1 MYVSATHRKILM
13 PWETTLANIFPNAPV
28 LTCKGKQLISIDHG
42 IDQTRFLRQIG
53 YPAPAPIL
61 SQYDWAGGMPFDI
74 QKQTAALLTTNY
86 RAYVLNSFGTGKTKS
101 ALWAWHFLYLNGL
114 AGKMLVVAPLSTLTF
129 TWGAEIFKTLYGI
142 KAQVLHGS
150 RERRLKRL
158 ADPEASIFIINHD
171 GLETILAELTK
182 RGDIDTLCIDEL
194 AAYRNNSNRTK
205 IIKKYAQPLKWVW
218 GMTGSPTPNAPTD
231 AWSQATVVT
240 PQNVPRYFTHF
251 RDQVMTRVTQF
262 KYVPKP
268 DAVQQVFKVLQPAVR
283 FTLNDVMELPPLIER
298 TQDVGLGVEQQ
309 RVYSEMAKYA
319 KAKVATGD
327 VDAMNAGAILN
338 KLLQISTGY
347 VYKRDGTTVEL
358 DNDERVDA
366 MTDIVSAAEGKTI
379 VFVPFKHALAGIMK
393 ALTLAGIE
401 AQSVSGDTPKS
412 ARDAIFHEFQ
422 NDPLGLRV
430 IAAHPATM
438 SHGLTLTSADTIVWY
453 GPTTSLETFEQAN
466 ARITRVGQTRKQL
479 VVMLQGTK
487 AEKIIYAKLRAKQ
500 KVQNALLE
508 MFEGESTVG

>member
-1 MYVSATHRKILM
+1 M
-13 PWETTLANIFPNAPV
+13 PWETTLSNIFPNAPV
-28 LTCKGKQLISIDHG
+28 VTSKGKRFISIDHG
-42 IDQTRFLRQIG
+42 VDQTRFLRQIG

-61 SQYDWAGGMPFDI
+61 SQYNWAGGTPFDI
-74 QKQTAALLTTNY
+74 QRQTAAMLTTNY

-101 ALWAWHFLYLNGL
+101 ALWAWHFLYTHGL

-129 TWGAEIFKTLYGI
+129 TWSVEIFKTLQGI

-150 RERRLKRL
+150 RDRRLKRL

-171 GLETILAELTK
+171 GLETVVGELAK

-194 AAYRNNSNRTK
+194 AAYRNNSDRTK
-205 IIKKYAQPLKWVW
+205 VIKKYAQPLKWVW

-231 AWSQATVVT
+231 AWSQATIIT

-251 RDQVMTRVTQF
+251 RDQVMNRVTQF
-262 KYVPKP
+262 KYVPKQ
-268 DAVQQVFKVLQPAVR
+268 DAVQQVFRVLQPSVR
-283 FTLNDVMELPPLIER
+283 FTLNDVMELPQKIEIEQAVPL
-298 TQDVGLGVEQQ
+298 GKEQE
-309 RVYSEMAKYA
+309 RVYNEMAKFA
-319 KAKVATGD
+319 RAKVATGD

-358 DNDERVDA
+358 DNDDRIDTMVDN
-366 MTDIVSAAEGKTI
+366 VLAADNKVI
-379 VFVPFKHALAGIMK
+379 VFVPFKHALAGITK
-393 ALTLAGIE
+393 ALTDAGIE
-401 AQSVSGDTPKS
+401 VATVSGDTPKA

-422 NDPLGLRV
+422 NVPNGLRV

-438 SHGLTLTSADTIVWY
+438 SHGLTLTAADTIIWF

-466 ARITRVGQTRKQL
+466 ARITRVGQKNKQL
-479 VVMLQGTK
+479 ILMLYATK
-487 AEKIIYAKLRAKQ
+487 AERLIYQKLRAKQ

-508 MFEGESTVG
+508 MIEDAS